1 MVPDRQE
8 IEATIAA
15 AIRKAL
21 SRDIGEITSETS
33 LLGDIGVDSLD
44 LVEIVYDVEEAFD
57 IQLEPDELFPQ
68 RLLRDPKYVN
78 EGVITDAGVAKL
90 REQFSFT
97 SLPDITPGTP
107 VSEVGNR
114 LLTMRAFADYVA
126 HVLRRNEDEE

>member
-1 MVPDRQE
+1 MIPDRQE
-8 IEATIAA
+8 IEATIAT

-68 RLLRDPKYVN
+68 RLLRDPKYVQ
-78 EGVITDAGVAKL
+78 EGAITDDGVAKL

-97 SLPDITPGTP
+97 TLPDIPPGTP
-107 VSEVGNR
+107 VNEVAGK

-126 HVLRRNEDEE
+126 FVLERGAGEE